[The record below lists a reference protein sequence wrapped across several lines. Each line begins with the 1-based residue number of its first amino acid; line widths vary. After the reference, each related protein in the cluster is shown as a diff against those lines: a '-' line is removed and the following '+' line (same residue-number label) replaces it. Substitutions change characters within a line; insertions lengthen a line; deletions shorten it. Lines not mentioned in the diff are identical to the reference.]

1 MEPKQQM
8 GKTLPC
14 EREQEAQ
21 DEAQGQGEEI
31 RLAKSAK
38 KKKTIRIQ
46 CQRTG
51 KRGFQETPAPKDEQ
65 KRAPKEKGK
74 RMAERKKRKLKIEK
88 AEHGEFGSWGSCGD
102 LLQKINTYS
111 IVRGPSSSCCWDP
124 LPGFQVP
131 ITPNSSLVSP
141 VQGVVAVSCRYYFHD
156 TSGVPFCLS
165 SPPFLFKPPSG
176 LSTSC

>member
-8 GKTLPC
+8 GKSLPC

-51 KRGFQETPAPKDEQ
+51 KRGFQETPGPKDEQ

-141 VQGVVAVSCRYYFHD
+141 VLGVVAVSCRYYFHV